1 MKVILHNISGI
12 QFFFKFEIST
22 KLIQKLCYNWY
33 KHAVSTANVLY
44 CVICLIYCK
53 CICTVSVLTTSKLYL
68 YIDLPR
74 LVHYFQSMIIVYQLC
89 KNRNYKMS
97 QINWWSFLLPKSIY
111 KFSLSVLVSVCLFV
125 SNKRENGW
133 TDRAQIFCGT
143 SRDHRE
149 GLWIIIKN
157 VF

>member
-1 MKVILHNISGI
+1 M
-12 QFFFKFEIST
+12 
-22 KLIQKLCYNWY
+22 CYNWY
-33 KHAVSTANVLY
+33 KRAVSTANVLY

-97 QINWWSFLLPKSIY
+97 QINWWSFFLPKSIY
-111 KFSLSVLVSVCLFV
+111 KFSLSVLVGGCLFV
-125 SNKRENGW
+125 CFYRINVRTAEPIGP
-133 TDRAQIFCGT
+133 IFFVRSHLTPGKVMNDQNLKKC
-143 SRDHRE
+143 
-149 GLWIIIKN
+149 
-157 VF
+157 V